1 MNNENLINNDDLT
14 PSERRER
21 ASKAGKASGEAR
33 RARRTLREVVRMM
46 LDEEIPT
53 KDGGKVTKRA
63 AMAEKMLRE
72 AVQKGNI
79 KAAKL
84 VADWS
89 GEAPTKQELTGEDG
103 APLLV
108 TFAEIDARFKAVNE
122 HKDD

>member
-1 MNNENLINNDDLT
+1 MGGI
-14 PSERRER
+14 
-21 ASKAGKASGEAR
+21 ASGEAR
-33 RARRTLREVVRMM
+33 RAKRTLREVVRMM

-63 AMAEKMLRE
+63 ALAEKMLRE
-72 AVQKGNI
+72 AVQKGNV

-89 GEAPTKQELTGEDG
+89 GEAPTRQEITGEDG
-103 APLLV
+103 QPLLV
-108 TFAEIDARFKAVNE
+108 TFAEIDARFKAVHE

>member
-1 MNNENLINNDDLT
+1 MENENLTNTIRSADEARELG
-14 PSERRER
+14 RR
-21 ASKAGKASGEAR
+21 GGIASGEAR
-33 RARRTLREVVRMM
+33 RAKRTLREVVRMM

-89 GEAPTKQELTGEDG
+89 GEAPTKQEITGEDG

>member
-1 MNNENLINNDDLT
+1 MSENLISLADRT
-14 PSERRER
+14 KEEQR
-21 ASKAGKASGEAR
+21 AIARAGGIASGEAR
-33 RARRTLREVVRMM
+33 RKRKQMREEMQIL
-46 LDEEIPT
+46 LDEEIT
-53 KDGGKVTKRA
+53 TASGNKVTKRA

-89 GEAPTKQELTGEDG
+89 GEAPTKQEITGEDG

-122 HKDD
+122 HKED